1 MNKDCWYLDNFVSGF
16 EKLGITC
23 KDSEGNWKTTESILQ
38 EMAEKWDT
46 VYDMFKNKEELSK
59 FFNLK

>member
-1 MNKDCWYLDNFVSGF
+1 MNKDCWYLDNFVSEF

>member
-1 MNKDCWYLDNFVSGF
+1 MNKDCWYLDNLVSGL

-38 EMAEKWDT
+38 EIAEKWDT